1 MEVSEAILSPN
12 EKVLAA
18 AAGNG
23 IDIWATDALDSCLA
37 AH

>member
-12 EKVLAA
+12 QKMFAA
-18 AAGNG
+18 AVGNG
-23 IDIWATDALDSCLA
+23 IDIWATDALDSCVA